1 MPLKSQDES
10 LRENRTVDR
19 AQGMSVLKTG
29 QEGEEEKQASGVLG
43 AKGGRAQ
50 EESRQQCPTCTSQQQ
65 RAVLPACWH
74 GFTCTDTLECSH
86 FLPPSYRAL

>member
-1 MPLKSQDES
+1 M
-10 LRENRTVDR
+10 DR

-50 EESRQQCPTCTSQQQ
+50 EESRQQCPHVHVPTAESCATCML
-65 RAVLPACWH
+65 A
-74 GFTCTDTLECSH
+74 GFYLIIY
-86 FLPPSYRAL
+86 LQ